1 MEMLLFLIIPLIS
14 AGAYDFRMFMI
25 LSKLLCTP
33 TTAFL
38 FSILYESSIFSIPQL
53 IMQQST
59 LKKLSE
65 VLGISISTVSR
76 ALKDHPDISASTKAK
91 VKELAKAMEY
101 EPNAYAVQLRTRQS
115 NVLGILVPSI
125 RNYFYDSFIAAVEE
139 EARTHGYS
147 VLIMQSGD
155 KAEIEAAN
163 LHIMRKHMAMGVFV
177 AVTVETEDMSFF
189 QRMEELEVPLVFID
203 RLPTVGG
210 FTKVSM
216 ADEEAAH
223 IAAAA
228 IIAKNKHNVLALFG
242 HPHLSLTQI
251 REKVFTQQF
260 RTNAPQAKLTI
271 SYPEYPEK
279 AKEVTMDAFSHQQK
293 PDVIFCMGDM
303 ILMGVMKAIHEMDL
317 KVPDDVAIISISNGW
332 IPTLY
337 KPQITYVETSGYK
350 LGKLAF
356 IQMQKR
362 LKQELVAENVCV
374 PSSLVSGGSL

>member
-1 MEMLLFLIIPLIS
+1 
-14 AGAYDFRMFMI
+14 
-25 LSKLLCTP
+25 
-33 TTAFL
+33 
-38 FSILYESSIFSIPQL
+38 
-53 IMQQST
+53 MQQST

-155 KAEIEAAN
+155 KADIETAN

-189 QRMEELEVPLVFID
+189 QRMEELEVPLVFVD
-203 RLPTVGG
+203 RVPTVGG

-216 ADEEAAH
+216 ADEEAAR
-223 IAAAA
+223 IAAEA
-228 IIAKNKHNVLALFG
+228 IIEKKKQHVLALFG

-251 REKVFTQQF
+251 FYR
-260 RTNAPQAKLTI
+260 AA
-271 SYPEYPEK
+271 
-279 AKEVTMDAFSHQQK
+279 
-293 PDVIFCMGDM
+293 
-303 ILMGVMKAIHEMDL
+303 
-317 KVPDDVAIISISNGW
+317 
-332 IPTLY
+332 
-337 KPQITYVETSGYK
+337 SGK
-350 LGKLAF
+350 STTGKTCNFL
-356 IQMQKR
+356 
-362 LKQELVAENVCV
+362 
-374 PSSLVSGGSL
+374 S